1 MEENSEE
8 GLVLPDS
15 TGVNE
20 QHLHLPSPY
29 HFLAGRRKKAERTF
43 RKRIPT
49 FSFSSIREEFEDVKT
64 ADEISLALM
73 GG

>member
-1 MEENSEE
+1 MNNIYTFLHPIISSLVEE
-8 GLVLPDS
+8 
-15 TGVNE
+15 
-20 QHLHLPSPY
+20 
-29 HFLAGRRKKAERTF
+29 KKAERTF

-49 FSFSSIREEFEDVKT
+49 FSFSSIREELEDVKT